1 MTNLYWPRMIGRASR
16 LAAVLMAASVMASPA
31 SAACTPDAPPA
42 TEATPTADPAKA
54 LTTAQIAEDAA
65 LLRRALEMVHPGLY
79 RYSTKTEID
88 AAFAAFEASLAGV
101 KTDLDLYREISR
113 LVAKI
118 RCDHTKAEVPEEL
131 ATFRKKVPSFLPFR
145 FKVIGGRMFVASCD
159 PAQALLA
166 RGDEVV
172 SINGRSVAELFE
184 TIRPV
189 ISVDGFTDVVKD
201 AKLEADSDLLGCD
214 FDHFYPVFFG
224 FPAEFEL
231 RVKPWSERGA
241 GAGGGGGGAGGE
253 RAVSMKPVTFK
264 QWTELPWSAVSYRE
278 EFHKSATWKMLDEQT
293 AYVRVDT
300 FVNYRNPVPPA
311 QIYDPIFK
319 AIAEKKAQRLI
330 IDLRENG
337 GGSSDATVELARYVL
352 GKPFVW
358 NRGLLLKA
366 VRYGDLP
373 KYIQSWGDPKE
384 LFEPAMENFTRLPDG
399 MYEERAELSPQE
411 RLEQQPSPYRFAG
424 KVTILTGPVNA
435 SGSTM
440 LIAKLKDAENVRL
453 VGSATGGSAEGPT
466 CGQLFMTKLPNSK
479 VVVRVPIMWN
489 RMNLEQ
495 FPSANGG
502 KTFRLGY
509 GVSPDVEVVQ
519 TLEDFVAGRD
529 TVLEA
534 ALK

>member
-1 MTNLYWPRMIGRASR
+1 MMNLCWPAMVGRASS
-16 LAAVLMAASVMASPA
+16 LAAVLMAASVMGLSSPA
-31 SAACTPDAPPA
+31 SAACAPDAPAA
-42 TEATPTADPAKA
+42 TEVKPTADPAKA
-54 LTTAQIAEDAA
+54 LTTEQTAEDAA
-65 LLRRALEMVHPGLY
+65 LLRRALELVHPGLY
-79 RYSTKTEID
+79 RYSSKTEID
-88 AAFAAFEASLAGV
+88 AAFAAFESSLAGV
-101 KTDLDLYREISR
+101 KTNLDLYREVSL

-118 RCDHTKAEVPEEL
+118 RCDHTKAEVPAGL
-131 ATFRKKVPSFLPFR
+131 DAFRKKVPSFLPFR

-189 ISVDGFTDVVKD
+189 ISVDGFTDAVKD
-201 AKLEADSDLLGCD
+201 TKLEADSDLLGCD

-224 FPAEFEL
+224 FPADFDL
-231 RVKPWSERGA
+231 QVKPWSERGA
-241 GAGGGGGGAGGE
+241 GAGGAGAE
-253 RAVSMKPVTFK
+253 RAVNMKPVTFK

-319 AIAEKKAQRLI
+319 AIAEKNAQRLI

-337 GGSSDATVELARYVL
+337 GGSSDATVELAKYIL

-384 LFEPAMENFTRLPDG
+384 LFEPSMDNFTRLPDG
-399 MYEERAELSPQE
+399 MYEERAELSPLE
-411 RLEQQPSPYRFAG
+411 RLEQQPSPYRFNG
-424 KVTILTGPVNA
+424 KVTVLTGPANA

-440 LIAKLKDAENVRL
+440 LIAKLKDAGNVRL

-466 CGQLFMTKLPNSK
+466 CGQLFFTKLPNSQI
-479 VVVRVPIMWN
+479 VVRVPIMWN
-489 RMNLEQ
+489 RMNLER

-502 KTFRLGY
+502 KTFRVGY